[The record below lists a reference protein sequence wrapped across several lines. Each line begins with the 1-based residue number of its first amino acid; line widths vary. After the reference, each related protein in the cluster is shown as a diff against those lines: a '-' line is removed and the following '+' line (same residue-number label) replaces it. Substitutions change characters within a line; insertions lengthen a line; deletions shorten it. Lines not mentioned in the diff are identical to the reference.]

1 MAYFM
6 KILIAT
12 GVFPPDIGGPAQYA
26 KNLHDEF
33 NREGHEVSVACYS
46 IEHHLPIGVRH
57 FVFFLKAFYHLWGAD
72 YAIAMDTFSV
82 GVPTIIAARLL
93 RKKVVVRIGG
103 DFLWE
108 SYVERTGNLITMRD
122 FYARLPKLSL
132 KEKVIFWIR
141 KKVLPLS
148 DKLVFTTPWQMNIT
162 LVAHGFDKKSAVIIE
177 NFFRKNT
184 GLPHSQKN
192 FIWTVRPLKLK
203 NGRLLYRAFAE
214 ARKTNPDLVLDDGR
228 YSYDEML
235 ERVKSCYAVIL
246 PSISDDSPNLI
257 LDAISYGKP
266 FILTKESGY
275 YEKFKDM
282 GLFVDPLS
290 EHDITEKILMLANPV
305 NYEAYRQKVLS
316 YKFIHGYRE
325 IASEYLKL
333 YNLL

>member
-1 MAYFM
+1 M

-12 GVFPPDIGGPAQYA
+12 GVFPPDIGGPSQYA
-26 KNLHDEF
+26 KNLSDEF
-33 NREGHEVSVACYS
+33 ESEGHEVSVACYS
-46 IEHHLPIGVRH
+46 IERHLPIGVRH
-57 FVFFLKAFYHLWGAD
+57 FVFFIKAFYHLLWAD

-82 GVPTIIAARLL
+82 GVPTILAARLL
-93 RKKVVVRIGG
+93 RKKVAVRIGG

-108 SYVERTGNLITMRD
+108 SYVERTGNLITMRE
-122 FYARLPKLSL
+122 FYALMPKISL
-132 KEKVIFWIR
+132 KEKVIFWVR
-141 KKVLPLS
+141 KKILPLS
-148 DKLVFTTPWQMNIT
+148 NKLVFTTPWQMNIT
-162 LVAHGFDKKSAVIIE
+162 LSSHGFDKNSAVIIE
-177 NFFRKNT
+177 NFFRKDI
-184 GLPHSQKN
+184 GLPYSKKN

-214 ARKTNPDLVLDDGR
+214 ARKTDPELILDDGR
-228 YSYDEML
+228 YSYEEML

-275 YEKFKDM
+275 YQKFKDI
-282 GLFVDPLS
+282 GLFVDPFS
-290 EHDITEKILMLANPV
+290 ESDIAEKILILADPV
-305 NYEAYRQKVLS
+305 EYEKYCQKILS
-316 YKFIHGYRE
+316 YKFTHSYRE

>member
-1 MAYFM
+1 M

-12 GVFPPDIGGPAQYA
+12 GVFPPDIGGPSQYA
-26 KNLHDEF
+26 KNLFDEF
-33 NREGHEVSVACYS
+33 EREGHEVSVARYS
-46 IEHHLPIGVRH
+46 IEHHLPIGIRH
-57 FVFFLKAFYHLWGAD
+57 FVFFLKAFYHLLWAD

-82 GVPTIIAARLL
+82 GVPTILAARIL

-108 SYVERTGNLITMRD
+108 SYVERTGNLVTMRE
-122 FYARLPKLSL
+122 FYTHLPKISL
-132 KEKVIFWIR
+132 KEKIIFWIR
-141 KKVLPLS
+141 KKVLPLA
-148 DKLVFTTPWQMNIT
+148 DKLVFTTNWQMNIT
-162 LVAHGFDKKSAVIIE
+162 LSAHGFDKRRATIIE
-177 NFFRKNT
+177 NFFRNDI

-214 ARKTNPDLVLDDGR
+214 ARKTNPELVLDDGR
-228 YSYDEML
+228 YSYEEML
-235 ERVKSCYAVIL
+235 ERVRSCYAVIL

-275 YEKFKDM
+275 YEKFKDI
-282 GLFVDPLS
+282 GLFVDPFS
-290 EHDITEKILMLANPV
+290 ENDITEKILMLANPV
-305 NYEAYRQKVLS
+305 NYEVCRQKILS
-316 YKFIHGYRE
+316 YKFTHGYRE

-333 YNLL
+333 YHLL